1 MGLIWSIVVGFIV
14 GLVARFLMPGRDS
27 AGFIVTT
34 LLGILGAFIASFLG
48 HSMGLYRADEP
59 AGFIAAVIG
68 AMLVLFVYRLA
79 VGRRNTPIVR

>member
-14 GLVARFLMPGRDS
+14 GLIARFLMPGRDS

-34 LLGILGAFIASFLG
+34 LLGILGAFIAAFIG
-48 HSMGLYRADEP
+48 QSMGLYRADEP
-59 AGFIAAVIG
+59 AGFFAAVIG
-68 AMLVLFVYRLA
+68 AMIVLFIYRLT

>member
-1 MGLIWSIVVGFIV
+1 MGLIWSIVVGFVV

-48 HSMGLYRADEP
+48 QSMGLYQADEP
-59 AGFIAAVIG
+59 AGFFAAVIG
-68 AMLVLFVYRLA
+68 AMIVLFIYRLA
-79 VGRRNTPIVR
+79 VGRRGTPIAR